1 MDAFLRI
8 VGEWLYLMIDEKE
21 NGALVKVGLTS
32 MTLRKRFSGYK
43 TSNPFLICAGVCQVR
58 CNQDLCT
65 VEEMYHQFM
74 ENNEFFVI
82 NFFDEEYRKALS
94 IMGTKSG
101 RDADKDKLSGLTPI
115 SHNETTIYKEAKLT
129 LVCKKIYQ
137 HDMVLENIP
146 QEAVETYYKEES
158 PHTMYIGEVIEVIK
172 N

>member
-1 MDAFLRI
+1 MLDNIKPFDLFNKS
-8 VGEWLYLMIDEKE
+8 W
-21 NGALVKVGLTS
+21 ALVTAGPINNHNS
-32 MTLRKRFSGYK
+32 MTVSWGELGTLWRKDVATIYIKPCRY
-43 TSNPFLICAGVCQVR
+43 T
-58 CNQDLCT
+58 
-65 VEEMYHQFM
+65 HQFM

-82 NFFDEEYRKALS
+82 SFFDEEYRNSLMV
-94 IMGTKSG
+94 MGSKSG
-101 RDADKDKLSGLTPI
+101 RDVDKDGLAELTPI
-115 SHNETTIYKEAKLT
+115 SHKEVTIYKEAKLT

>member
-1 MDAFLRI
+1 MLDNIKPFDLFNKS
-8 VGEWLYLMIDEKE
+8 W
-21 NGALVKVGLTS
+21 ALVTAGPINNHNS
-32 MTLRKRFSGYK
+32 MTVSWGELGTLWRKDVATIYIKPCRY
-43 TSNPFLICAGVCQVR
+43 T
-58 CNQDLCT
+58 
-65 VEEMYHQFM
+65 HQFM

-82 NFFDEEYRKALS
+82 SFFDEEYRKALS

>member
-1 MDAFLRI
+1 MLDNIKPFDLFNKS
-8 VGEWLYLMIDEKE
+8 W
-21 NGALVKVGLTS
+21 ALVIAGPINNHNS
-32 MTLRKRFSGYK
+32 MTVSWGELGTLWRKDVATIYIKPCRY
-43 TSNPFLICAGVCQVR
+43 T
-58 CNQDLCT
+58 
-65 VEEMYHQFM
+65 HQFM

-82 NFFDEEYRKALS
+82 SFFDEEYRKALS

-158 PHTMYIGEVIEVIK
+158 AHTMYIGEVIEVIK